1 MNCPKCE
8 NSFSCKDG
16 VIKNRQRY
24 QCKSCNYRY
33 TVEKK
38 SDIRPD
44 EVKRMA
50 LCMYLEGLKYRTIAK
65 ILKVNYVT
73 VFYWISELG
82 IQGHKIKSNSTLKT
96 VEIDEL
102 KVIVNKK
109 RQTKGYVLL
118 LLDIETGS
126 STLCWDSNTEVA
138 KSKIKIK

>member
-38 SDIRPD
+38 SDIRSD
-44 EVKRMA
+44 EIKRMA

-96 VEIDEL
+96 VEIEEL
-102 KVIVNKK
+102 KAIVNKK

-126 STLCWDSNTEVA
+126 STLCWDNNIQVA